1 MLVIIS
7 DLHLTDGTTGST
19 IAPAAFDIFA
29 QEVRDLIYSAS
40 WRADGRYRPI
50 EQIDVLLLGDV
61 LDVIRSARWASQTV
75 RPYDGADHPQ
85 LASLVTQ
92 ITTDI
97 LAHNES
103 SLAVLRGLAMPGQL
117 LVPPADSQ
125 GRPAT
130 GASGQGVRVAI
141 HYVVG
146 NHDWFFHVASNR
158 YDPIRDAI
166 IRQLGLA
173 NAPGTAFPH
182 DPSEVGPLLDIM
194 RRHRVFARH
203 GDIFDPFNFEGDRS
217 ASSLGD
223 AIVIE
228 LLNRFP
234 AEVQKRLGDEVPAAT
249 LAGLKEL
256 DNVRPVLLV
265 PVWLDGLLERTCPLL
280 SMRTRIKGI
289 WDELVERFLAV
300 PFVRARRTGN
310 SRDLVTGMEDMLKF
324 SKHVSIGWASRI
336 VTWLQNL
343 RGASASSFYPHALAE
358 PDFRSRRA
366 KYVVYG
372 HTHYAECVP
381 LEASHAEG
389 YVLNQMYFNSGTW
402 RRTLRQTVAAPQ
414 EHEFVPVDVMTY
426 LAFFQGDERSGR
438 PYETWSGNLGVAPS
452 ETPMLRL
459 DAARQ
464 PAAESP
470 APVVHEFAP
479 HFSSAPVVRRLVPTR
494 RR

>member
-1 MLVIIS
+1 MLVFIS

-19 IAPAAFDIFA
+19 IAPAAFEIFA
-29 QEVRDLIYSAS
+29 QDMRDLIFSAS

-50 EQIDVLLLGDV
+50 ERIDLVLLGDT
-61 LDVIRSARWASQTV
+61 LDVIRSSRWASQSV
-75 RPYDGADHPQ
+75 RPYDGADQPQ
-85 LASLVTQ
+85 LGELVTQ

-97 LAHNES
+97 LTHNES

-117 LVPPADSQ
+117 LVPPADNQ
-125 GRPAT
+125 GKPAA
-130 GASGQGVRVAI
+130 GAAGQGVQVAI
-141 HYVVG
+141 HYLVG
-146 NHDWFFHVASNR
+146 NHDWFFHVAGTR
-158 YDPIRDAI
+158 YDAIREAI
-166 IRQLGLA
+166 VRQLGLV
-173 NAPGTAFPH
+173 NPQDTPFPH
-182 DPSEVGPLLDIM
+182 DPTEIGPLLDIM

-234 AEVQKRLGDEVPAAT
+234 AEVHKRLGDDVPVAT
-249 LAGLKEL
+249 LMGLKEL

-265 PVWLDGLLERTCPLL
+265 PVWLDGLLERTCPAAQ
-280 SMRTRIKGI
+280 MRKQIKGI
-289 WDELVERFLAV
+289 WDELVDRFLAL
-300 PFVRARRTGN
+300 PFVRARRTG
-310 SRDLVTGMEDMLKF
+310 SSHDMVAGMEDLLRF

-336 VTWLQNL
+336 VTWLQGI
-343 RGASASSFYPHALAE
+343 RGQNESSYSPHALAE

-389 YVLNQMYFNSGTW
+389 YVLNQVYFNSGTW
-402 RRTLRQTVAAPQ
+402 RRTLRQTVAAPN
-414 EHEFVPVDVMTY
+414 EHEFVPIDVMTY
-426 LAFFQGDERSGR
+426 LTFFQGDERCGR
-438 PYETWSGNLGVAPS
+438 PYETWSGNLGVAPA
-452 ETPMLRL
+452 EMPMLRV

-464 PAAESP
+464 SAAAGP
-470 APVVHEFAP
+470 APVMHQFAP
-479 HFSSAPVVRRLVPTR
+479 HFSTAPIVRRLVPTR

>member
-1 MLVIIS
+1 MLLIIS

-40 WRADGRYRPI
+40 WRADGRYQPV
-50 EQIDVLLLGDV
+50 EQLEVLLLGDV
-61 LDVIRSARWASQTV
+61 LDVIRSARWTAQTV
-75 RPYDGADHPQ
+75 RPYDGADNPQ
-85 LASLVTQ
+85 LAQLVTQ
-92 ITTDI
+92 IATDI
-97 LAHNES
+97 LAHNEQ

-117 LVPPADSQ
+117 LVPPADHQ
-125 GRPAT
+125 GRPAS
-130 GASGQGVRVAI
+130 GAAGQGVHVSI

-146 NHDWFFHVASNR
+146 NHDWFFHAPSSR
-158 YDPIRDAI
+158 YDTIREAI
-166 IRQLGLA
+166 VRQLGLA
-173 NAPGTAFPH
+173 NPPGTAFPH
-182 DPSEVGPLLDIM
+182 DPAEAGPLLDIM

-203 GDIFDPFNFEGDRS
+203 GDIYDPLNYDGDRA

-234 AEVQKRLGDEVPAAT
+234 AEVQSRLGDDVPAAT

-265 PVWLDGLLERTCPLL
+265 PVWLDGLLERTCPQRP
-280 SMRTRIKGI
+280 MRKTIKSI
-289 WDELVERFLAV
+289 WDELVDRFLAV
-300 PFVRARRTGN
+300 PFVRSHRGGS
-310 SRDLVTGMEDMLKF
+310 SRDLVAGLEDMLKF
-324 SKHVSIGWASRI
+324 SKHVSVGWASRI
-336 VTWLQNL
+336 IGWLESI
-343 RGASASSFYPHALAE
+343 RGPGSSSFYPHALAE

-372 HTHYAECVP
+372 HTHNAECVP

-402 RRTLRQTVAAPQ
+402 RRTLRQTVAAPH
-414 EHEFVPVDVMTY
+414 EHEFVPIDVMTY
-426 LAFFQGDERSGR
+426 LAFFQGDERGGR
-438 PYETWSGNLGVAPS
+438 PYESWSGSLGVAPADV
-452 ETPMLRL
+452 PMLRV
-459 DAARQ
+459 DSGRASAAAA
-464 PAAESP
+464 PAA
-470 APVVHEFAP
+470 HDFAP
-479 HFSSAPVVRRLVPTR
+479 HFSSAAGVRRLVPTR